1 MGDELETG
9 EDEVFAAITPRKM
22 DKLTMVALYL
32 QYRAHKKLVKADF
45 FTAIASA
52 VLLHR
57 EYKIQR
63 TQFQETASREIEALV
78 AVAEGES
85 HGSSY

>member
-1 MGDELETG
+1 MGDEF
-9 EDEVFAAITPRKM
+9 EVTEEEFAIPPRKM
-22 DKLTMVALYL
+22 DKATMLALYL

-45 FTAIASA
+45 FTAVASA

-63 TQFQETASREIEALV
+63 TQFQESASREIEALV
-78 AVAEGES
+78 NAVEGI
-85 HGSSY
+85 HGTAD